1 MDSYVKHKMPEAKP
15 QYLSDQDKLNPDY
28 SVSTYPRVV
37 RIEPSSLCNLNCIH
51 CPTGT
56 KQDKL
61 KNKGN
66 MTDDIFYKII
76 EEIKACNSVDVVVLY
91 HGGEPFLNK
100 NILRMSEELKNA
112 GVRFIKTVTNGT
124 VIKEEMLS
132 NIIRSGLDSV
142 EFSID
147 GLSPEENNQIRRG
160 ADYNKVVAT
169 IKKLVLLKEELGENN
184 PDIYIANT
192 QIPSEK
198 DIKNGVPVSTP
209 VSLLDEFSKFEKKIG
224 FKNTYMLKWPE
235 FDCSDRY
242 KLVEGSAANNSPS
255 SNYCNHVIDT
265 ITFRWNGDIVPCCYD
280 ITSNYVIGN
289 IMEQPLSEIWNNER
303 YKELRKSIHLK
314 NYTTLCANCNVIRP
328 QLYVVK
334 K

>member
-1 MDSYVKHKMPEAKP
+1 MKNREKYNMLQPKL
-15 QYLSDQDKLNPDY
+15 QYLPDYEKINPDY
-28 SVSTYPRVV
+28 SVSTYPRVI

-56 KQDKL
+56 KKDKV

-66 MTDDIFYKII
+66 MTDDVFHKII
-76 EEIKACNSVDVVVLY
+76 EEIRAYSCADVVVLY

-100 NILRMSEELKNA
+100 NILRMSKELKDI

-124 VIKEEMLS
+124 VIKDEMLTS
-132 NIIRSGLDSV
+132 IIRSGLDSV

-160 ADYNKVVAT
+160 ADYNTVVET
-169 IKKLVLLKEELGENN
+169 IKKLISLKDKLGANN

-198 DIKNGVPVSTP
+198 DIKNGVLVSTP
-209 VSLLDEFSKFEKKIG
+209 KNLLDEFSKLEKKIG

-235 FDCSDRY
+235 FDCSDKY
-242 KLVEGSAANNSPS
+242 KLVEGSTVNNSSS

-289 IMEQPLSEIWNNER
+289 IMEQSLADIWNNER
-303 YKELRKSIHLK
+303 YKELRRSIHLK
-314 NYTTLCANCNVIRP
+314 KYIPLCSNCNVIRP